1 MHIRVCVRASVYKK
15 WNMVVLSGIWVNNR
29 NTIQSRK
36 KNCSVLFFF
45 LLFYWLSAKR
55 EKKFFNPSKSFLYLS
70 PIFGEA
76 QVNQVWVIY
85 PCGTRFAHTDIYVY
99 EKMCPYV
106 CICLRVYVCVC
117 GGERVELGVQ
127 TSLVSEYSHIS
138 ILSRQLVRLWTW
150 AELTIPLLIGSFI
163 LVNLFYFL
171 ILFSLSFLSSPFIF
185 YHP

>member
-1 MHIRVCVRASVYKK
+1 M
-15 WNMVVLSGIWVNNR
+15 
-29 NTIQSRK
+29 
-36 KNCSVLFFF
+36 LFFVF
-45 LLFYWLSAKR
+45 FNYFIDFKQKER

-117 GGERVELGVQ
+117 GGGRVELGVQ

-163 LVNLFYFL
+163 LVNLFFNSFL
-171 ILFSLSFLSSPFIF
+171 FPLFSILPFIF